1 MDQNSL
7 SKDAVAAAIARQY
20 GQQAPQG
27 GMGLLGVPGTPR
39 DPAAMRARMEYTKYA
54 EQMMQQ
60 GQQPMPF
67 EAWQRQNL
75 APPQPQSRGLLDF
88 FR

>member
-1 MDQNSL
+1 MEPNSL
-7 SKDAVAAAIARQY
+7 SKDSVADAIRRKYAQP
-20 GQQAPQG
+20 QAPQP
-27 GMGLLGVPGTPR
+27 MGLLGTPR

-54 EQMMQQ
+54 EQAMMQ

-67 EAWQRQNL
+67 EAWQQQNL

-88 FR
+88 FRR